1 MIPVPIFF
9 SGNYHK
15 VDVMIGSNEDDGL
28 ILTTPLQ
35 TDSYLYIL
43 YSTLWSVIAPGI
55 LFHIPVE
62 DSSFEASRK
71 AAELADFYL
80 GGSSNI
86 KPENFDII
94 TDMFTDAF
102 ATYPVECF
110 IEYAQ
115 KTQNVYQ
122 YRYVHEGKYN
132 ILRQKIHLLKLIH
145 P

>member
-1 MIPVPIFF
+1 
-9 SGNYHK
+9 
-15 VDVMIGSNEDDGL
+15 MIGSNEDDGL

-71 AAELADFYL
+71 ASELADFYL

-132 ILRQKIHLLKLIH
+132 ILRQKIHLLKSIH
-145 P
+145 PQK